1 MQDNF
6 VRLSNNCLI
15 SLIKS
20 EDAETCNRRAKLA
33 KYVLDLSNTGQT
45 CLASGDV
52 QTAQVAWQKLL
63 DLIS

>member
-1 MQDNF
+1 M
-6 VRLSNNCLI
+6 
-15 SLIKS
+15 IKS